1 MIESV
6 ECRDVDLDVIV
17 VGVKGVVQ
25 LHKHMQAKKSMEVM
39 KTRAHGDKTSK

>member
-6 ECRDVDLDVIV
+6 EWGDVDLDVIV

-25 LHKHMQAKKSMEVM
+25 LHKHM
-39 KTRAHGDKTSK
+39 

>member
-6 ECRDVDLDVIV
+6 ECGDVDFDVIV

-25 LHKHMQAKKSMEVM
+25 LHKHMQAK
-39 KTRAHGDKTSK
+39 RAWR